1 MATLTL
7 ADIDTW
13 NVAAIDCVFSAAI
26 ARGVGADD
34 VGHTVGDLM
43 AFAEWQGR
51 AAEAARDSAHRIKI
65 ALVEHSASCLSVA
78 DAAKRAVA
86 EVAELKC
93 RLAQLRFEA
102 ESVCVDID
110 ENSGALTCR
119 ACPVTVEQRSRQAAI
134 LDSLPAEIARLLDD
148 ALRVDGDLARAITLA
163 DGAPVLPA
171 RDTAAASPADLPAV
185 PVAAAKP
192 GEVKS
197 WWEALTPQQR
207 IDYIADRPES
217 IDRDG
222 IPMDARDAA
231 NRIRLPAEIVAAKAE
246 VDATTPLPLL
256 GTEPQVDT
264 FLSAEDSTGG
274 STSLVTL
281 FQRAAGRYRDL
292 TGIRQAL
299 YAPAVDSP
307 SRIPATSER
316 RSLVLLDTQSNP
328 RHVLGALGVGD
339 IDHASRVGVT
349 TGGVSTNASSLPT
362 MTNEATNL
370 RHTTGDILRAA
381 RVSDP
386 ESVATVAW
394 VGYEPPS
401 GLTDPRARFDFMARD
416 GSARLGGFLS
426 GLAATA
432 TNSHHDVTAF
442 GHSYGSLV
450 TSLALQHGAPVHNVV
465 FYGSPGLELTN
476 YQDIHLV
483 GGGRAYYE
491 NALADPVQAA
501 PCLGSSQEP
510 RLKRMAVMATCM
522 GILPG
527 EFPEWQLFGRTPDQ
541 VPGITQLS
549 TLPGRDP
556 LGLVDQRT
564 GSIGHS
570 QYPQGDGTGNHT
582 TLRMSGY
589 NLAAV
594 LSGVPG
600 APKTGW

>member
-13 NVAAIDCVFSAAI
+13 NVAAIDSVFSAAI

-34 VGHTVGDLM
+34 MGHTVGDLM
-43 AFAEWQGR
+43 AFADWQGR

-110 ENSGALTCR
+110 DNSGALTCR

-163 DGAPVLPA
+163 DGATVLPA
-171 RDTAAASPADLPAV
+171 RDTAAASPVDLPAV
-185 PVAAAKP
+185 PLAAAKP

-197 WWEALTPQQR
+197 WWDALTPQQR

-246 VDATTPLPLL
+246 VDATTPLSSLDM
-256 GTEPQVDT
+256 EPQADAVLAAQDFAILPT
-264 FLSAEDSTGG
+264 L
-274 STSLVTL
+274 LVSG

-307 SRIPATSER
+307 SRVPATSER

-349 TGGVSTNASSLPT
+349 IGGVSTNASSLPT

-381 RVSDP
+381 RLSDP

-401 GLTDPRARFDFMARD
+401 SLVDPRVLVDFQARD

-432 TNSHHDVTAF
+432 TNSHHDVTAL

-450 TSLALQHGAPVHNVV
+450 TSLALQHGGPAHNAV
-465 FYGSPGLELTN
+465 FYGSPGLELAN
-476 YQDIHLV
+476 YQDLHLL

-491 NALADPVQAA
+491 TALLDPIQGVPCVSRHQEPGLGPVMAMGN
-501 PCLGSSQEP
+501 CLGF
-510 RLKRMAVMATCM
+510 
-522 GILPG
+522 LPDVY
-527 EFPEWQLFGRTPDQ
+527 PEWQLFGRTPDQ

-564 GSIGHS
+564 GSLWHS
-570 QYPQGDGTGNHT
+570 EYPQDDGTGNHT